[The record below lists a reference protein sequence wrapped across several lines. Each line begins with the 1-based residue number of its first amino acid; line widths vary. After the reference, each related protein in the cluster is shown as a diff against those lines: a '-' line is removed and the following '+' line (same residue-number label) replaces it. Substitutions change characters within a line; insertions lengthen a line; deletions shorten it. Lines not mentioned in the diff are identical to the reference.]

1 MSTISEK
8 TTIAELGAIV
18 SEALRKVG
26 IDAFLSG
33 GAVVSIYTNNR
44 YESFDLDF
52 VSLADRSKIKKVME
66 DLGFNQDR
74 SRLFIHPKSKFFVE
88 FPGSA
93 IRVGESLI
101 TEFNQIKLKSGTLKL
116 LTPTDCVKDRLA
128 AFYHWNDR
136 QGLDQAVW
144 VTLAQPVDLKDVKPW
159 SKIEGALQKYEEFL
173 KALKAASITKR
184 K

>member
-1 MSTISEK
+1 MSTITKE
-8 TTIAELGAIV
+8 TTIGELGAIV
-18 SEALRKVG
+18 CEALHGDG

-52 VSLADRSKIKKVME
+52 VSFADRSKIKKVME
-66 DLGFNQDR
+66 KLGFTQDK
-74 SRLFIHPKSKFFVE
+74 SRLFIHVKSKYYVE
-88 FPGSA
+88 FSGSA
-93 IRVGESLI
+93 VRIGDSLI
-101 TEFNQIKLKSGTLKL
+101 STYNELKLAPGVLRL

-144 VTLAQPVDLKDVKPW
+144 VSVAQPVKLDEIKRW
-159 SKIEGALQKYEEFL
+159 SKSEGALSKFEEFE
-173 KALKAASITKR
+173 KALKAELATMR